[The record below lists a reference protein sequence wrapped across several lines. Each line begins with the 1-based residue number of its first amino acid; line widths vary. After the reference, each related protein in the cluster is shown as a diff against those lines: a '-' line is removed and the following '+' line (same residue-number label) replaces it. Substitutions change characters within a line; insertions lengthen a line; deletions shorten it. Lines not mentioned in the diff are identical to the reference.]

1 MDKVISLKKSLR
13 DSFRFD
19 DIEYAKEVLNSY
31 RNIVPIKNYI
41 DQDTF
46 TSVKHILAAKCESA
60 GFIVGGD
67 LIQVVGHKGK
77 YAEEEIEPA
86 VKRWWAYWREY
97 WRMRKTEDAYEK
109 DWACEVTIPVDADNP
124 VGKWYE
130 DQDSHTDITE

>member
-1 MDKVISLKKSLR
+1 VDKVISLKKSLR

-19 DIEYAKEVLNSY
+19 NIEYAKEVLNSY

-67 LIQVVGHKGK
+67 LI
-77 YAEEEIEPA
+77 
-86 VKRWWAYWREY
+86 
-97 WRMRKTEDAYEK
+97 
-109 DWACEVTIPVDADNP
+109 
-124 VGKWYE
+124 
-130 DQDSHTDITE
+130 